1 MHLKVKTRF
10 CQQKQPEMLWRH
22 KLGRHERQL
31 FNVTITITT
40 ITTAIP
46 IMVVI
51 VIILIFI
58 VLKGGLSQQTAGAW
72 QQVHV
77 QCPV

>member
-1 MHLKVKTRF
+1 MHLKLKTRF

-40 ITTAIP
+40 ITTIP

-51 VIILIFI
+51 VIIVIFI
-58 VLKGGLSQQTAGAW
+58 VIKGGLSQQTAGA
-72 QQVHV
+72 
-77 QCPV
+77 CPMSCMSRE